1 MTAAHAQP
9 ISAEQPTEP
18 SLRAALLDRGFLS
31 IQRITDDDDVAHIR
45 RICDALLDRKAGY
58 EEGQHF
64 NLVGAN
70 DEDGPQLTQL
80 LNPRTYA
87 PELVRTRFYANALA
101 LARDLLGPE
110 ARLEFDHIIRK
121 PAFDGAVTPW
131 HQDEAF
137 RDPAFDYANVS
148 IWMPLQAVDENNGCM
163 AFIPG
168 TGDGEILPH
177 RSPNGDGSV
186 HALECYAGF
195 DPAAAVACPIPAGGC
210 TVHTG
215 RTVHGAGANSSAVP
229 RYAYILVFDLPKQA
243 RTTSRAFPWLEAKQ
257 TPQMVRQRAWSRSAT
272 GLAVRAARKIRRMIH
287 PDL

>member
-9 ISAEQPTEP
+9 ISAEQPAAP
-18 SLRAALLDRGFLS
+18 SLRAALVGRGFLS
-31 IQRITDDDDVAHIR
+31 IERITDDEDVAHIR

-215 RTVHGAGANSSAVP
+215 RTVHGAGANSSAAP